1 MYIYIYIYIYIRQA
15 RRVLGPSSPGLQGG
29 REAARQATKLAI
41 AVSVIISSSSSSS
54 STMCIIIIVII
65 SSSSFMFHAVW
76 PRFRGQGGGGARGQK
91 K

>member
-15 RRVLGPSSPGLQGG
+15 RRVLGPSSPGLRGG
-29 REAARQATKLAI
+29 REAARQATKLVI
-41 AVSVIISSSSSSS
+41 AVSVIISSSS